1 MKKLLGIFALGL
13 ALAFSAGAK
22 AQPTVIGPGNAIL
35 CNQVVSFT
43 GTAALAQIVAGVT
56 GKIIVICG
64 WSMTNTAA
72 AGTIQFS
79 TGTGSNCGTG
89 TATISPLMSIS
100 TNSVTDHATYASQNV
115 VAGNAICQN
124 ATATIT
130 GIFYYAQ
137 F

>member
-13 ALAFSAGAK
+13 ALAIPAGAK
-22 AQPTVIGPGNAIL
+22 AQPTVIGPANAIL
-35 CNQVVSFT
+35 CNKVVNFT
-43 GTAALAQIVAGVT
+43 GSAATAQIIAGVT
-56 GKIIVICG
+56 GQIVAICG
-64 WSMTNTAA
+64 WSVTNTAA
-72 AGTIQFS
+72 SGTVQFS

-89 TATISPLMSIS
+89 NATISPLMSVS

-130 GIFYYAQ
+130 GILYYSQ